1 MNMIV
6 SAAAMASAT
15 TAVTA
20 SPIEKPSA
28 DAALEMEEKIFQH
41 KEAAEVIYPEMNQL
55 GVIWQ
60 GEMQRL
66 YEAAVV
72 AGRVVETEAQR
83 FAQVAP
89 CRNVLSTSD

>member
-20 SPIEKPSA
+20 SPIERPSA

-41 KEAAEVIYPEMNQL
+41 KEAAEAIYPEMNRL
-55 GVIWQ
+55 GAIWH
-60 GEMQRL
+60 GEMRRL

-72 AGRVVETEAQR
+72 AGNVVETEVSATR
-83 FAQVAP
+83 RLAP